1 MHCQRRYYKVT
12 LSNHMQCYRPTGIY
26 QIPRACFTLRST
38 DRQMR
43 YEKMIIIPHLDL
55 RVMIFFM
62 GIDTAKYP
70 GSLLSGSSPELD
82 LVE

>member
-1 MHCQRRYYKVT
+1 
-12 LSNHMQCYRPTGIY
+12 
-26 QIPRACFTLRST
+26 
-38 DRQMR
+38 MR